1 MRLMSKDNAAHHANV
16 HQRLTQVDAA
26 GINRKMFALPRE
38 ISEIIYDKTEKS
50 AEVIVIQAT
59 SLKC

>member
-1 MRLMSKDNAAHHANV
+1 MQTPHES
-16 HQRLTQVDAA
+16 LTRVDTA
-26 GINRKMFALPRE
+26 GIDRKMFALPRE